1 MGYLFLTAV
10 VLFLILF
17 FIVGI
22 VVSTL
27 AFFVGFFSPKHKDG
41 INGAYVRFG
50 LRGVL
55 LFSGCSLEVIGRE
68 HIPAEAA
75 LFVGNHRS
83 MFDIVALGPILSPPI
98 GFIAKAEL
106 EKVPLLNGWM
116 DRIHCLFLDR
126 SDIKKGMQMIL
137 DATELL
143 KRGISLFIFPEGTR
157 NTTKDALLPFHAG
170 SFKMAFKAGT
180 PIVPVVINGTKDV
193 FEDHIPRIDRRKIR
207 VEFGEPVY
215 TKDMDR
221 AGQKALPE
229 KIRAWIEEKY
239 LAHEEE

>member
-27 AFFVGFFSPKHKDG
+27 AFFVGFFSPKRKDI
-41 INGAYVRFG
+41 INGSFVRFG

-55 LFSGCSLEVIGRE
+55 LLSGCSLEVIGRE
-68 HIPAEAA
+68 RVPEETV

-83 MFDIVALGPILSPPI
+83 MFDIVALGAILTPPI

-106 EKVPLLNGWM
+106 EKVPLLKGWM
-116 DRIHCLFLDR
+116 ERIHCLFLDR
-126 SDIKKGMQMIL
+126 KDIRKGMQMIL

-157 NTTKDALLPFHAG
+157 NTTADALLPFHAG
-170 SFKMAFKAGT
+170 SFKMALKAGT
-180 PIVPVVINGTKDV
+180 PVVPVVINGTKNI
-193 FEDHIPRIDRRKIR
+193 FEDHIPRIDRHKIR
-207 VEFGEPVY
+207 VEFGEPVD

-221 AGQKALPE
+221 ARQKELPDE
-229 KIRAWIEEKY
+229 IRAWIEEKY
-239 LAHEEE
+239 LTFEED